1 MSEAKRAPLQTLEFP
16 EPLGHAT
23 KEKKGNMG
31 KQLAPSFRFAL
42 TLPESNEKTCPEF
55 NYAQLLKSA
64 EKKRTK
70 EQKGRD
76 ENATNGLDPFDDDD
90 EDKLRDMAKRFE
102 AKYGTSTMGKKR
114 HKYDGYVDLGAGY
127 DENDSFIDNTDAYD
141 EIVPEEMTTAHGGFY
156 INCGALE
163 FRAADRRSLVHN
175 NNNNTNNNNNNNNN
189 NSDDEESSESS
200 EEDTEDV
207 DSPKRID
214 KRIISSSD
222 DDETEDITGENPR
235 KRRKIEENNEKK
247 INHENSKKRKKPQNY
262 QAQDAQQQNS
272 QQDLDLLRRKEKNET
287 TDAEGA
293 SEDQEEK
300 KKSDKPEKNK
310 INEKKFD
317 IKKFEKKSANSN
329 GYDAKKID
337 LKRLDAKDSNI
348 DDAIESVVN
357 AARGIEDESSR
368 DTMDS
373 GKSRVLYV
381 ESDGEEMENKEASL
395 PENLPEDIKEIVNKL
410 KLQAENNKDGKSK
423 FFNSAINEVLF
434 TLEKKLRMLNSPS
447 IRLQTYGHLVRFLP
461 CSKITLL
468 SRAKKLYLKD
478 AEHRVNEP
486 MQKLKALIDN
496 VMPSVM
502 DKYMKECQKVAD
514 ENPQL
519 YWEIYRYCWGFEG
532 SPADAESSDE
542 EDGSSKNTEKP
553 KIPRKRF
560 PWTDEAKKF
569 VLEIANA
576 RRHYFKILRT
586 RKESMESFVATF
598 MDANVLPLWPPG
610 YVRLQTLLKYASPIE
625 PAIKKKLKKPK
636 EMVNANNVTTSANT
650 QVCNVV
656 AKNDATN
663 MNNHVPQENER
674 TNMNVSK
681 VQVIGENLT
690 NFASQTSA
698 KSSDVNTERKQH
710 SSKYKDK
717 HIENSAG
724 QEGVV
729 VPNNFTVGKISV
741 VPTAQLM
748 AQKPVKSHVEK
759 FNFMDL
765 TNSSLSITRVDYD
778 KVSTKLTETIK
789 DRVSITA
796 CPEPVSHSKTNETPQ
811 VGHHS
816 AYRQD
821 TSYSSA
827 QALKLRFLQENT
839 DVKCDKKLDDKDVD
853 AMVNKTDKKEKK
865 RERCVEVK
873 HKSSHDQK
881 KRKKDHKMIE
891 QQTGPINQD
900 VVPMPQQTTL
910 SKEEQEQRQ
919 NEETIAATNFL
930 SQIINDDS
938 SPRGVLTDKRKD
950 GFMTDDTLG
959 NAVQPTEQEKDVQMV
974 MRSLKELQ
982 ELQEMK
988 YSPNNSPVAGSMQK
1002 PGKSNAQYVAYQ
1014 EDYQR
1019 LYLKKDDKMR
1029 SKEEA
1034 QW

>member
-1 MSEAKRAPLQTLEFP
+1 MSEAKRVPLQTLEFP

-23 KEKKGNMG
+23 KKEKKGNMG

-42 TLPESNEKTCPEF
+42 TLPESNEKTCPEI

-64 EKKRTK
+64 EKKRRK
-70 EQKGRD
+70 EQKRGD

-90 EDKLRDMAKRFE
+90 DEDKLKDMARRFE

-114 HKYDGYVDLGAGY
+114 HKYDEYVDLGAGY

-175 NNNNTNNNNNNNNN
+175 NNNNNN

-207 DSPKRID
+207 DSPKRVD
-214 KRIISSSD
+214 KRTISSSD
-222 DDETEDITGENPR
+222 DDETEDITGDNPR
-235 KRRKIEENNEKK
+235 KRRKIEENTEKK
-247 INHENSKKRKKPQNY
+247 VNHENSKKRKKQQNH
-262 QAQDAQQQNS
+262 QTQDAQQQNS

-287 TDAEGA
+287 TDAEGGTA

-310 INEKKFD
+310 ISEKKFD
-317 IKKFEKKSANSN
+317 IKKFEKKSSNSN

-337 LKRLDAKDSNI
+337 LKRLGAKDNI
-348 DDAIESVVN
+348 ADAIESVVN

-368 DTMDS
+368 DTTDS
-373 GKSRVLYV
+373 GKSRACLYV

-410 KLQAENNKDGKSK
+410 KIQAENSKDGKSK
-423 FFNSAINEVLF
+423 FFNSAVNEVLF
-434 TLEKKLRMLNSPS
+434 TLEKKLRLLNSPS

-502 DKYMKECQKVAD
+502 DKYMKECQKVTD

-532 SPADAESSDE
+532 FPADEESSDE
-542 EDGSSKNTEKP
+542 ADGSSKNTEKP

-560 PWTDEAKKF
+560 PWTDEAKKL

-598 MDANVLPLWPPG
+598 MDTSVLPLWPPG
-610 YVRLQTLLKYASPIE
+610 CVRLQTLLKYASPVE
-625 PAIKKKLKKPK
+625 PVIKKKMKKPK
-636 EMVNANNVTTSANT
+636 EMVTANNVTTSANT
-650 QVCNVV
+650 QVSNIVV
-656 AKNDATN
+656 KNETTN
-663 MNNHVPQENER
+663 TNNLPSQENEK
-674 TNMNVSK
+674 TNTNVSK
-681 VQVIGENLT
+681 VQIGENSA
-690 NFASQTSA
+690 NFASQATA
-698 KSSDVNTERKQH
+698 KSNDVNTDKKQH
-710 SSKYKDK
+710 SNKYKDK
-717 HIENSAG
+717 HTENSAG
-724 QEGVV
+724 QQQECAAVSI
-729 VPNNFTVGKISV
+729 NNFTVGKISV
-741 VPTAQLM
+741 VPTSQLM

-778 KVSTKLTETIK
+778 KLTAKINEAIE

-796 CPEPVSHSKTNETPQ
+796 CPEPVSHSKTNEISQ
-811 VGHHS
+811 AGHHS
-816 AYRQD
+816 VYRQD
-821 TSYSSA
+821 TSYSA
-827 QALKLRFLQENT
+827 QALKHRYLQENT
-839 DVKCDKKLDDKDVD
+839 DVKCEKKLDDKDVD
-853 AMVNKTDKKEKK
+853 AMVNKADKKEKK

-873 HKSSHDQK
+873 LKSSHDQK

-891 QQTGPINQD
+891 QQIGPNQD

-938 SPRGVLTDKRKD
+938 SPRGLTDKRKD
-950 GFMTDDTLG
+950 GFITDDTLG
-959 NAVQPTEQEKDVQMV
+959 NTVQPTEQEKDVQMV

-988 YSPNNSPVAGSMQK
+988 FSPNNSPVGGTIQK
-1002 PGKSNAQYVAYQ
+1002 PGKSNAQYVTYQ

-1019 LYLKKDDKMR
+1019 LYLKKEDKMR

>member
-1 MSEAKRAPLQTLEFP
+1 MSEAKRVPLQTLEFP

-23 KEKKGNMG
+23 KKERKGNMG

-55 NYAQLLKSA
+55 NYAQLLKTA
-64 EKKRTK
+64 EKKRRK
-70 EQKGRD
+70 EQKRGD
-76 ENATNGLDPFDDDD
+76 ENATNGLNPFDDDDD

-102 AKYGTSTMGKKR
+102 AKYGTSTTGKKR
-114 HKYDGYVDLGAGY
+114 HKYDDYVDLGAGY

-175 NNNNTNNNNNNNNN
+175 NNNNNNNNN

-200 EEDTEDV
+200 EDDTEDA
-207 DSPKRID
+207 DSPKRVE

-222 DDETEDITGENPR
+222 DDETEDITGDNPR
-235 KRRKIEENNEKK
+235 KRRKVEENSEKK
-247 INHENSKKRKKPQNY
+247 VNHENSKKRKKQQNH
-262 QAQDAQQQNS
+262 QTQDAQPNS

-287 TDAEGA
+287 TDAEGGTA

-310 INEKKFD
+310 LSEKKFD
-317 IKKFEKKSANSN
+317 IKKFEKKSSNSN
-329 GYDAKKID
+329 GYDTKKID

-357 AARGIEDESSR
+357 AARGIEDDSSR
-368 DTMDS
+368 DTTDS
-373 GKSRVLYV
+373 GKSRVYLYV

-395 PENLPEDIKEIVNKL
+395 PENLPEDVKEIVNKL
-410 KLQAENNKDGKSK
+410 KIQAENSKDGKSK
-423 FFNSAINEVLF
+423 FFNSAVNEVLF
-434 TLEKKLRMLNSPS
+434 TLEKKLRILNSPS

-486 MQKLKALIDN
+486 MHKLKKLIDN

-514 ENPQL
+514 EKGL
-519 YWEIYRYCWGFEG
+519 EG

-542 EDGSSKNTEKP
+542 DDGSSKNTEKS

-560 PWTDEAKKF
+560 PWTDEAKKL

-598 MDANVLPLWPPG
+598 IDMNVLPLWPPG
-610 YVRLQTLLKYASPIE
+610 CVRLQTLLKYASPVE
-625 PAIKKKLKKPK
+625 PTIKKKLKKPK
-636 EMVNANNVTTSANT
+636 EMVTANNVTTSATT

-656 AKNDATN
+656 KNDTTN
-663 MNNHVPQENER
+663 ANNLSSQENEK
-674 TNMNVSK
+674 TNVNVSK
-681 VQVIGENLT
+681 VQIIGENST
-690 NFASQTSA
+690 NFSSQA
-698 KSSDVNTERKQH
+698 AVKSNDINIDKKQH
-710 SSKYKDK
+710 SNKYKDK
-717 HIENSAG
+717 HSTENSAVSH
-724 QEGVV
+724 QQASEGTAVSV
-729 VPNNFTVGKISV
+729 NNFTVGKISV

-748 AQKPVKSHVEK
+748 AQKPSKSHVEK

-778 KVSTKLTETIK
+778 KLTTKLNDTIIE

-796 CPEPVSHSKTNETPQ
+796 CPEPVSHPKTNEISQ
-811 VGHHS
+811 AGHHS
-816 AYRQD
+816 VYRQD
-821 TSYSSA
+821 TSYST
-827 QALKLRFLQENT
+827 QALKHRFLQENA
-839 DVKCDKKLDDKDVD
+839 DIKCDKRLDDKNVD
-853 AMVNKTDKKEKK
+853 AMINKTDKKEKK

-881 KRKKDHKMIE
+881 KRKKEHKMIE
-891 QQTGPINQD
+891 QQIGPNQD

-938 SPRGVLTDKRKD
+938 PPRGLTDKRKD
-950 GFMTDDTLG
+950 GFITDDALG

-988 YSPNNSPVAGSMQK
+988 FSPNNSPVGGTIQK
-1002 PGKSNAQYVAYQ
+1002 PGKSNAQYVTYQ

-1019 LYLKKDDKMR
+1019 LYLKKEDKMR

>member
-1 MSEAKRAPLQTLEFP
+1 MSEAKRVPLQTLEFP
-16 EPLGHAT
+16 ESLGHAT
-23 KEKKGNMG
+23 KKEKKGNMG
-31 KQLAPSFRFAL
+31 KQLAPSFRFTL

-55 NYAQLLKSA
+55 NYAQLLKAA
-64 EKKRTK
+64 EKKRRK
-70 EQKGRD
+70 DQKDGD

-102 AKYGTSTMGKKR
+102 AKYGTSTTGKKR
-114 HKYDGYVDLGAGY
+114 HKYDEYVDLGAGY

-163 FRAADRRSLVHN
+163 FRAADRLDTLVH
-175 NNNNTNNNNNNNNN
+175 NNNNNN
-189 NSDDEESSESS
+189 NSDDDESSESS

-214 KRIISSSD
+214 KRTISSSD
-222 DDETEDITGENPR
+222 DDETEDITSDNPR
-235 KRRKIEENNEKK
+235 KRRKIEESGEKK
-247 INHENSKKRKKPQNY
+247 SNHENNKKRKKPPNHQT
-262 QAQDAQQQNS
+262 QDAQNS

-287 TDAEGA
+287 TDAEGGTA

-300 KKSDKPEKNK
+300 KKPDKLEKSK
-310 INEKKFD
+310 TNEKKFD
-317 IKKFEKKSANSN
+317 LKKFEKKSSNSN

-337 LKRLDAKDSNI
+337 LKRLCGKDSNI

-357 AARGIEDESSR
+357 AARGVEDDSSR
-368 DTMDS
+368 DTTDS
-373 GKSRVLYV
+373 GKSRVCLYV

-410 KLQAENNKDGKSK
+410 KIQAENSKDSKSK

-434 TLEKKLRMLNSPS
+434 NLEKKLRMLNLPS

-478 AEHRVNEP
+478 AEYRVNEP

-514 ENPQL
+514 EK
-519 YWEIYRYCWGFEG
+519 GFEG

-560 PWTDEAKKF
+560 PWTDEAKKL

-576 RRHYFKILRT
+576 RRHYFKILRP
-586 RKESMESFVATF
+586 RKESMETFVATF
-598 MDANVLPLWPPG
+598 MDTNVLPLWPTG
-610 YVRLQTLLKYASPIE
+610 CVRLQTLLKYASPVE
-625 PAIKKKLKKPK
+625 PVIKKKLKKSK
-636 EMVNANNVTTSANT
+636 EMANANNVATSGNI
-650 QVCNVV
+650 QICNSV
-656 AKNDATN
+656 AKNDTAN
-663 MNNHVPQENER
+663 VNNVASQENEK
-674 TNMNVSK
+674 TNVSK
-681 VQVIGENLT
+681 IQISGETST
-690 NFASQTSA
+690 NFASQATT
-698 KSSDVNTERKQH
+698 KSNDINADRKQH
-710 SSKYKDK
+710 SKHKDK
-717 HIENSAG
+717 HVENNGQQQESAI
-724 QEGVV
+724 VTI
-729 VPNNFTVGKISV
+729 NNSTVGKISV

-748 AQKPVKSHVEK
+748 AQKPVKSHIEK
-759 FNFMDL
+759 FNLMDL
-765 TNSSLSITRVDYD
+765 TSSSLSITPVNDYH
-778 KVSTKLTETIK
+778 KSSAKTTETKK
-789 DRVSITA
+789 DVVSITA
-796 CPEPVSHSKTNETPQ
+796 CPDPVSLSKPNEISQT
-811 VGHHS
+811 GHHS
-816 AYRQD
+816 VYRQD
-821 TSYSSA
+821 SYSSA
-827 QALKLRFLQENT
+827 QVLKHRFLQENA
-839 DVKCDKKLDDKDVD
+839 DAKCDKRLDDKDVD
-853 AMVNKTDKKEKK
+853 IMINKTDKKDKK
-865 RERCVEVK
+865 RERCVEIK
-873 HKSSHDQK
+873 HKLSHDPK
-881 KRKKDHKMIE
+881 KRKKDQKVMEI
-891 QQTGPINQD
+891 GPITQD

-919 NEETIAATNFL
+919 NEETIAATNYL

-938 SPRGVLTDKRKD
+938 SPRGLTDKRKD
-950 GFMTDDTLG
+950 FITDDNLG
-959 NAVQPTEQEKDVQMV
+959 NMVQPTEQEKDVQMV

-982 ELQEMK
+982 ELQER
-988 YSPNNSPVAGSMQK
+988 NSPSNSPGSTTQK
-1002 PGKSNAQYVAYQ
+1002 PGKSNAYITYQ

-1019 LYLKKDDKMR
+1019 LYLKKEDKVR
-1029 SKEEA
+1029 SKEET

>member
-55 NYAQLLKSA
+55 NYAQLLKTA
-64 EKKRTK
+64 EKKRRK
-70 EQKGRD
+70 EQKRED
-76 ENATNGLDPFDDDD
+76 ENTTNGLDPFDEDD

-114 HKYDGYVDLGAGY
+114 HKYDDYVDLGAGY

-175 NNNNTNNNNNNNNN
+175 NNNNN

-200 EEDTEDV
+200 EDDTEDV
-207 DSPKRID
+207 DSPKRVD
-214 KRIISSSD
+214 KRIISSSE
-222 DDETEDITGENPR
+222 DDETEDITGDNPR
-235 KRRKIEENNEKK
+235 KRRKIDESSEKK
-247 INHENSKKRKKPQNY
+247 VNHENVKKRKKPQNH
-262 QAQDAQQQNS
+262 QTQDAQQQNS

-287 TDAEGA
+287 TDAEGGTA
-293 SEDQEEK
+293 SEDQEDK
-300 KKSDKPEKNK
+300 KKSDKPEKSK
-310 INEKKFD
+310 ISEKKFD
-317 IKKFEKKSANSN
+317 IKKFEKKSSNSN

-337 LKRLDAKDSNI
+337 IKRLDAKDSNI

-357 AARGIEDESSR
+357 AARGIEDDSSR
-368 DTMDS
+368 DTTDS
-373 GKSRVLYV
+373 GKSRVCLYV

-395 PENLPEDIKEIVNKL
+395 PENLPEDVRDIVNKL
-410 KLQAENNKDGKSK
+410 KIQAENSKDGKSK
-423 FFNSAINEVLF
+423 FFNSAVNEVLF

-486 MQKLKALIDN
+486 MQKLKTLIDN
-496 VMPSVM
+496 VMPSVT
-502 DKYMKECQKVAD
+502 DKYLKECQKVAD
-514 ENPQL
+514 EK
-519 YWEIYRYCWGFEG
+519 GFEG

-542 EDGSSKNTEKP
+542 DDGSSKNAEKP

-560 PWTDEAKKF
+560 PWTDEAKKL

-598 MDANVLPLWPPG
+598 MDTNVLPLWPPG
-610 YVRLQTLLKYASPIE
+610 CVRLQTLLKYASPIE

-650 QVCNVV
+650 QACNIV
-656 AKNDATN
+656 AKNDATSATN
-663 MNNHVPQENER
+663 LSSQESEK
-674 TNMNVSK
+674 TNTNVSK
-681 VQVIGENLT
+681 IQIVGENST
-690 NFASQTSA
+690 NFASQATA
-698 KSSDVNTERKQH
+698 KSNDVNTDKKQPGN
-710 SSKYKDK
+710 KYKDK
-717 HIENSAG
+717 HTENNAG
-724 QEGVV
+724 QQQQECPGISI
-729 VPNNFTVGKISV
+729 NSYTVGKISV

-748 AQKPVKSHVEK
+748 AQKPTKSHVEK

-778 KVSTKLTETIK
+778 KGTGKLNEAVIE

-796 CPEPVSHSKTNETPQ
+796 CPEPVSHSKTNEISQ
-811 VGHHS
+811 AGHHS
-816 AYRQD
+816 VYRQD
-821 TSYSSA
+821 TPYSSA
-827 QALKLRFLQENT
+827 QALKHRFLQENA
-839 DVKCDKKLDDKDVD
+839 DAKCDKRLDDKDVD
-853 AMVNKTDKKEKK
+853 SMISKTDKKEKK
-865 RERCVEVK
+865 RERCVDVK
-873 HKSSHDQK
+873 LKSSHDQK
-881 KRKKDHKMIE
+881 KRKKNHKMIE
-891 QQTGPINQD
+891 QQIGPNQD

-938 SPRGVLTDKRKD
+938 SPRGLTDKRKD
-950 GFMTDDTLG
+950 GFITDDTLG

-988 YSPNNSPVAGSMQK
+988 FSPNNSPVGGTIQK
-1002 PGKSNAQYVAYQ
+1002 PGKSNPQYVTYQ

-1019 LYLKKDDKMR
+1019 LYLKKEDKMR

>member
-1 MSEAKRAPLQTLEFP
+1 MSEAKRVPLQTLEFP

-23 KEKKGNMG
+23 KKEKKGNMG

-64 EKKRTK
+64 EKKQRK
-70 EQKGRD
+70 EQKRGD
-76 ENATNGLDPFDDDD
+76 ENTTNGLDPFDDDDD
-90 EDKLRDMAKRFE
+90 EDKLRDMARRFE

-114 HKYDGYVDLGAGY
+114 HKYDDYVDLGAGY

-175 NNNNTNNNNNNNNN
+175 NNNNN

-207 DSPKRID
+207 DSPKRVD

-222 DDETEDITGENPR
+222 DDETEDITGDNPR
-235 KRRKIEENNEKK
+235 KRRKIEENSEKK
-247 INHENSKKRKKPQNY
+247 VNHENGKKRKKPQNH

-287 TDAEGA
+287 TDAEGGTA

-300 KKSDKPEKNK
+300 KKSEKPEKNK
-310 INEKKFD
+310 ISEKKFD
-317 IKKFEKKSANSN
+317 IKKFEKKSSNSN
-329 GYDAKKID
+329 GYDAKKVD
-337 LKRLDAKDSNI
+337 PKRLEAKDSNI

-357 AARGIEDESSR
+357 AAARAIDDDSSR
-368 DTMDS
+368 DTTDS
-373 GKSRVLYV
+373 GKSRVCLYV

-395 PENLPEDIKEIVNKL
+395 PENLPDDIREIVNKL
-410 KLQAENNKDGKSK
+410 KAQAETSKDGKSK
-423 FFNSAINEVLF
+423 FFNSAVNEVLF
-434 TLEKKLRMLNSPS
+434 NLEKKLRMLNSPS

-514 ENPQL
+514 EKGL
-519 YWEIYRYCWGFEG
+519 EG

-542 EDGSSKNTEKP
+542 EDGSSKNAEKP

-560 PWTDEAKKF
+560 PWTDEAKKL

-576 RRHYFKILRT
+576 RRHYFKILRS

-610 YVRLQTLLKYASPIE
+610 YVRLQTLLKYASPVE

-636 EMVNANNVTTSANT
+636 EMASANNVTASANT
-650 QVCNVV
+650 QVCNTV

-663 MNNHVPQENER
+663 ANNLLPQENER
-674 TNMNVSK
+674 TNTTVSK
-681 VQVIGENLT
+681 VPIIGENST
-690 NFASQTSA
+690 NFASQATA
-698 KSSDVNTERKQH
+698 KSNDVNIDRKQQH
-710 SSKYKDK
+710 SNKYKDK
-717 HIENSAG
+717 HTENSAG
-724 QEGVV
+724 SQQQECVAV
-729 VPNNFTVGKISV
+729 NNFTVGKISV

-748 AQKPVKSHVEK
+748 AQKPAKSHVEK

-778 KVSTKLTETIK
+778 KLSTKLTEAIK
-789 DRVSITA
+789 DRVSITP
-796 CPEPVSHSKTNETPQ
+796 CPEPVSHPKMNEITQ
-811 VGHHS
+811 AGHHS
-816 AYRQD
+816 VYRQD
-821 TSYSSA
+821 ASHSSA
-827 QALKLRFLQENT
+827 QALKHRFLQENA
-839 DVKCDKKLDDKDVD
+839 DAKSDKRLDDKDVD
-853 AMVNKTDKKEKK
+853 ATAAVVKAAVAEKKEKK
-865 RERCVEVK
+865 RERGVEVK

-881 KRKKDHKMIE
+881 KRKKEHKMIE
-891 QQTGPINQD
+891 QQIGPINQD

-938 SPRGVLTDKRKD
+938 SPRGLADKRKD
-950 GFMTDDTLG
+950 GFITLDDSLA

-988 YSPNNSPVAGSMQK
+988 YSPNNSPVGGTIQK
-1002 PGKSNAQYVAYQ
+1002 PGKSNTQYVTYQ

-1019 LYLKKDDKMR
+1019 LYLKKEDKIR

>member
-1 MSEAKRAPLQTLEFP
+1 MSEAKRVPLQTLEFP

-31 KQLAPSFRFAL
+31 KQLAPSFRFTL

-64 EKKRTK
+64 EKKRRK
-70 EQKGRD
+70 EQKRGD

-90 EDKLRDMAKRFE
+90 DEDKLKDMARRFE

-114 HKYDGYVDLGAGY
+114 HKYDDYVDLGAGY

-175 NNNNTNNNNNNNNN
+175 NNNNNTNNNNNNN

-207 DSPKRID
+207 DSPNPKRVD

-222 DDETEDITGENPR
+222 DDETEDITGDNPR
-235 KRRKIEENNEKK
+235 KRRKIEENSEKK
-247 INHENSKKRKKPQNY
+247 GNHENSKKRKKPQNH

-272 QQDLDLLRRKEKNET
+272 QPDLDLLRRKEKNET
-287 TDAEGA
+287 TDAEGGTA

-300 KKSDKPEKNK
+300 KKFDKSEKNK

-317 IKKFEKKSANSN
+317 IKKFEKKSSNSN

-357 AARGIEDESSR
+357 AAARGIEDDSSR
-368 DTMDS
+368 DTTDS
-373 GKSRVLYV
+373 GKSRVCLYV

-395 PENLPEDIKEIVNKL
+395 PENLPEDIREIVNKL
-410 KLQAENNKDGKSK
+410 KVQAENSKDGGKSK
-423 FFNSAINEVLF
+423 FFNSAVNEVLF
-434 TLEKKLRMLNSPS
+434 NLEKKLRMMNSPS
-447 IRLQTYGHLVRFLP
+447 IRLQTYVHLVRFLP

-486 MQKLKALIDN
+486 MQKLKTLIDN
-496 VMPSVM
+496 IMPSVM

-514 ENPQL
+514 EK
-519 YWEIYRYCWGFEG
+519 GFEG

-560 PWTDEAKKF
+560 PWTDEAKKL

-576 RRHYFKILRT
+576 RRHYFKILRS
-586 RKESMESFVATF
+586 RKESMESFVASF
-598 MDANVLPLWPPG
+598 MDSNVLPLWPPG
-610 YVRLQTLLKYASPIE
+610 YVRLQTLLKYASPVE
-625 PAIKKKLKKPK
+625 PAIKKKLKKSK
-636 EMVNANNVTTSANT
+636 EMVNANNVTTSTNT
-650 QVCNVV
+650 QVCNV

-663 MNNHVPQENER
+663 VNNLLSQENER

-681 VQVIGENLT
+681 VQIIGENST
-690 NFASQTSA
+690 NFASQATA
-698 KSSDVNTERKQH
+698 KSNDVNTDRKQH
-710 SSKYKDK
+710 SNKYKDM
-717 HIENSAG
+717 HTENNAG
-724 QEGVV
+724 QQQESATV
-729 VPNNFTVGKISV
+729 NNFTVGKISV

-748 AQKPVKSHVEK
+748 AQKPTKSHVEK

-778 KVSTKLTETIK
+778 KLSTKITEAIK
-789 DRVSITA
+789 DRVSITP
-796 CPEPVSHSKTNETPQ
+796 CPEPVSHSKTNEISQT
-811 VGHHS
+811 GHHS
-816 AYRQD
+816 VYRQD

-827 QALKLRFLQENT
+827 QALKHRFLQENA
-839 DVKCDKKLDDKDVD
+839 DVKCEKRLDDKDVD
-853 AMVNKTDKKEKK
+853 ATVMKTEKKEKK

-891 QQTGPINQD
+891 QQIGPINQD

-938 SPRGVLTDKRKD
+938 SPRGLTDKRKD
-950 GFMTDDTLG
+950 GFITDDTLA
-959 NAVQPTEQEKDVQMV
+959 NAVQPTDQEKDVQMV

-988 YSPNNSPVAGSMQK
+988 YSPNNSPVGGTIQK
-1002 PGKSNAQYVAYQ
+1002 PGKSNAQYVTYQ

-1019 LYLKKDDKMR
+1019 LYLKKEDKIR

>member
-1 MSEAKRAPLQTLEFP
+1 
-16 EPLGHAT
+16 
-23 KEKKGNMG
+23 
-31 KQLAPSFRFAL
+31 
-42 TLPESNEKTCPEF
+42 
-55 NYAQLLKSA
+55 
-64 EKKRTK
+64 
-70 EQKGRD
+70 
-76 ENATNGLDPFDDDD
+76 
-90 EDKLRDMAKRFE
+90 MARRFE
-102 AKYGTSTMGKKR
+102 AKYGTSTTGKKR
-114 HKYDGYVDLGAGY
+114 HKYDDYVDLGAGY

-175 NNNNTNNNNNNNNN
+175 NNNNNN
-189 NSDDEESSESS
+189 NSDDDESSESS

-222 DDETEDITGENPR
+222 DDETEDITGDNPR
-235 KRRKIEENNEKK
+235 KRRKIEENGEKK
-247 INHENSKKRKKPQNY
+247 INHENGKKRKKQNH
-262 QAQDAQQQNS
+262 QAQEAQQNS

-287 TDAEGA
+287 TDAEGGTA

-310 INEKKFD
+310 ISDKKFD
-317 IKKFEKKSANSN
+317 IKKFEKKSSNSN

-357 AARGIEDESSR
+357 AARGIEDDSSR
-368 DTMDS
+368 DTTDS
-373 GKSRVLYV
+373 GKSRVCLYV

-395 PENLPEDIKEIVNKL
+395 PENLPEDIREIVNKL

-447 IRLQTYGHLVRFLP
+447 VRLQTYGHLVRFLP

-486 MQKLKALIDN
+486 MQKLKTLIDN

-514 ENPQL
+514 EK
-519 YWEIYRYCWGFEG
+519 GFEG

-542 EDGSSKNTEKP
+542 DDGSSKNTEKS

-560 PWTDEAKKF
+560 PWTDEAKKL

-598 MDANVLPLWPPG
+598 MDTNVLPLWPPG
-610 YVRLQTLLKYASPIE
+610 CVRLQTLLKYASPIE
-625 PAIKKKLKKPK
+625 PVIKKKLKKPK
-636 EMVNANNVTTSANT
+636 EMVSANNVTTSANT
-650 QVCNVV
+650 QVCNTI
-656 AKNDATN
+656 AKNDMTN
-663 MNNHVPQENER
+663 TNNLLSQENER
-674 TNMNVSK
+674 TNTIISK
-681 VQVIGENLT
+681 VQIISENST
-690 NFASQTSA
+690 NIAGQVTA
-698 KSSDVNTERKQH
+698 KSNDINIDRKQH
-710 SSKYKDK
+710 SNKYKDK
-717 HIENSAG
+717 HAENSVG
-724 QEGVV
+724 QQQECAAVSV
-729 VPNNFTVGKISV
+729 NNFSIGKISV

-748 AQKPVKSHVEK
+748 AQKPNKSHVEK
-759 FNFMDL
+759 FNLMDL
-765 TNSSLSITRVDYD
+765 TNSSLSITPVNDYN
-778 KVSTKLTETIK
+778 KSSAKLTEVKK
-789 DRVSITA
+789 DIVSITA
-796 CPEPVSHSKTNETPQ
+796 CPEPVSHSKTNEAQ
-811 VGHHS
+811 AGHHS
-816 AYRQD
+816 VYRQD

-827 QALKLRFLQENT
+827 QVLKHRFLQENADT
-839 DVKCDKKLDDKDVD
+839 KCDKRLDDKDID
-853 AMVNKTDKKEKK
+853 SMVNKTDKKEKK
-865 RERCVEVK
+865 RERIEIK

-881 KRKKDHKMIE
+881 KRKKDQKIID
-891 QQTGPINQD
+891 QQIGPINQD
-900 VVPMPQQTTL
+900 IVPMPQQTTL

-938 SPRGVLTDKRKD
+938 SPRGLTDKRKD
-950 GFMTDDTLG
+950 GFITDETLG
-959 NAVQPTEQEKDVQMV
+959 NIVQPTEQEKDVQMV

-988 YSPNNSPVAGSMQK
+988 YSPNNSPVGGSIQK
-1002 PGKSNAQYVAYQ
+1002 PGKSNAQYVTYQ
-1014 EDYQR
+1014 EEYQR
-1019 LYLKKDDKMR
+1019 LYLKKEDKMR

>member
-1 MSEAKRAPLQTLEFP
+1 MSEAKRVPLQTLEFP

-64 EKKRTK
+64 EKKRRK
-70 EQKGRD
+70 EQKSGD
-76 ENATNGLDPFDDDD
+76 ENATNGLDPFDDDDD

-114 HKYDGYVDLGAGY
+114 HKYDEYVDLGAGY

-175 NNNNTNNNNNNNNN
+175 NNNNN

-207 DSPKRID
+207 DSPKRVD

-222 DDETEDITGENPR
+222 DDETEDITGDNPR
-235 KRRKIEENNEKK
+235 KRRKIEENSEKK
-247 INHENSKKRKKPQNY
+247 VNHENGKKRKKPQNH
-262 QAQDAQQQNS
+262 QTQDAQQQNS
-272 QQDLDLLRRKEKNET
+272 QQDLDLLRPKEKNET
-287 TDAEGA
+287 TDAEGGTA

-310 INEKKFD
+310 ISEKKFD
-317 IKKFEKKSANSN
+317 IKKFEKKSSNSN
-329 GYDAKKID
+329 GYDAKKMD

-357 AARGIEDESSR
+357 AARGIEDDSSR
-368 DTMDS
+368 DTTDS
-373 GKSRVLYV
+373 GKSRVCLYV

-410 KLQAENNKDGKSK
+410 KIQAENSKDGKSK
-423 FFNSAINEVLF
+423 FFNSAVNEVLF

-486 MQKLKALIDN
+486 MQKLKTLIDN

-532 SPADAESSDE
+532 SPADADSSDE
-542 EDGSSKNTEKP
+542 DDGSSKNTEKS

-560 PWTDEAKKF
+560 PWTDEAKKL

-598 MDANVLPLWPPG
+598 MDTNVLPLWPPG
-610 YVRLQTLLKYASPIE
+610 CVRLHTLLKYASPVE
-625 PAIKKKLKKPK
+625 PTIKKKLKKPK
-636 EMVNANNVTTSANT
+636 EMVTANNVITSTNTQICNIVAKNEATNANNISS
-650 QVCNVV
+650 
-656 AKNDATN
+656 
-663 MNNHVPQENER
+663 QENEK
-674 TNMNVSK
+674 TNTNISK
-681 VQVIGENLT
+681 VQIIGENST
-690 NFASQTSA
+690 NFASQTA
-698 KSSDVNTERKQH
+698 TKSNDINIDKKQH
-710 SSKYKDK
+710 INKYKDK
-717 HIENSAG
+717 HTENNVGQQQESAA
-724 QEGVV
+724 VSI
-729 VPNNFTVGKISV
+729 NNFTVGKISV

-748 AQKPVKSHVEK
+748 AQKPTKSHAEK

-778 KVSTKLTETIK
+778 KLTAKLNEAIIE

-796 CPEPVSHSKTNETPQ
+796 CPEPVSHSKTNEISQ
-811 VGHHS
+811 AGHHS

-827 QALKLRFLQENT
+827 QALKHRFLQENA
-839 DVKCDKKLDDKDVD
+839 DAKCDKRLDDKDVD
-853 AMVNKTDKKEKK
+853 AMANKTDKREKK
-865 RERCVEVK
+865 RERCVEIK

-891 QQTGPINQD
+891 QQIGPNQD

-938 SPRGVLTDKRKD
+938 SPRGLTDKRKD
-950 GFMTDDTLG
+950 SFITDDTLG
-959 NAVQPTEQEKDVQMV
+959 NTVQPTEQEKDVQMV

-988 YSPNNSPVAGSMQK
+988 FSPNNSPVGGTIQK
-1002 PGKSNAQYVAYQ
+1002 PGKSNAQYVTYQ

-1019 LYLKKDDKMR
+1019 LYLKKEDKIR

>member
-1 MSEAKRAPLQTLEFP
+1 MSEAKRVPLQTLEFP
-16 EPLGHAT
+16 ESLGHAT
-23 KEKKGNMG
+23 KKEKKGNMG
-31 KQLAPSFRFAL
+31 KQLAPSFRFTL

-55 NYAQLLKSA
+55 NYSQLLKTA
-64 EKKRTK
+64 EKKRRK
-70 EQKGRD
+70 EQKDGE

-114 HKYDGYVDLGAGY
+114 HKYDDYVDLGAGY

-163 FRAADRRSLVHN
+163 FRAADRHSLVH
-175 NNNNTNNNNNNNNN
+175 NNNNNN
-189 NSDDEESSESS
+189 NSDDDESSESS

-214 KRIISSSD
+214 KRTISSSD
-222 DDETEDITGENPR
+222 DDETEDITSDNPR
-235 KRRKIEENNEKK
+235 KRRKIEESGEKK
-247 INHENSKKRKKPQNY
+247 SNHENNKKRKKPPNHQT
-262 QAQDAQQQNS
+262 QDAQQNS
-272 QQDLDLLRRKEKNET
+272 QQDLDILRRKEKNET
-287 TDAEGA
+287 TDAEGGTA

-300 KKSDKPEKNK
+300 KKPDKIEKSK
-310 INEKKFD
+310 ISEKKFD
-317 IKKFEKKSANSN
+317 IKKFEKKSSNSN

-337 LKRLDAKDSNI
+337 LKRLCGKDSNI

-357 AARGIEDESSR
+357 AARGVEDDSSR
-368 DTMDS
+368 DTTDS
-373 GKSRVLYV
+373 GKSRVCLYV

-410 KLQAENNKDGKSK
+410 KIQAENSKDSKSK

-434 TLEKKLRMLNSPS
+434 NLEKKLRMLNLPS

-478 AEHRVNEP
+478 AEYRVNEP
-486 MQKLKALIDN
+486 MQKLKTLIDN

-560 PWTDEAKKF
+560 PWTDEAKKL

-576 RRHYFKILRT
+576 RRHYFKILRP

-598 MDANVLPLWPPG
+598 MDTNVLPLWPTG
-610 YVRLQTLLKYASPIE
+610 CVRLQTLLKYASPVE
-625 PAIKKKLKKPK
+625 PVIKKKLKKSK
-636 EMVNANNVTTSANT
+636 EMANANNIATSGNI
-650 QVCNVV
+650 QICNSV
-656 AKNDATN
+656 AKNDAASTN
-663 MNNHVPQENER
+663 NVSSQETEK
-674 TNMNVSK
+674 TNVSK
-681 VQVIGENLT
+681 IQISGENST
-690 NFASQTSA
+690 NLSSQATVKPNDINA
-698 KSSDVNTERKQH
+698 DRKQH
-710 SSKYKDK
+710 SSKHKDK
-717 HIENSAG
+717 HVENNAG
-724 QEGVV
+724 QQQESTIVTI
-729 VPNNFTVGKISV
+729 NNSTVGKISV

-748 AQKPVKSHVEK
+748 AHKPAKSHVEK
-759 FNFMDL
+759 FNLMDL
-765 TNSSLSITRVDYD
+765 TSSSLSITPVNDYH
-778 KVSTKLTETIK
+778 KSSAKTTETKK
-789 DRVSITA
+789 DVVSITA
-796 CPEPVSHSKTNETPQ
+796 CPEPVSHSKPNEISQT
-811 VGHHS
+811 GHHS
-816 AYRQD
+816 VYRQD
-821 TSYSSA
+821 SYSSA
-827 QALKLRFLQENT
+827 QVLKHRFLQENA
-839 DVKCDKKLDDKDVD
+839 DAKCDKKLDDKDVD
-853 AMVNKTDKKEKK
+853 TMVNKTDKKDKR

-873 HKSSHDQK
+873 HKSSHDPK
-881 KRKKDHKMIE
+881 KRKKDQKVIE
-891 QQTGPINQD
+891 IGPITQD

-919 NEETIAATNFL
+919 NEETIAATNYL

-938 SPRGVLTDKRKD
+938 PPRGLTDKRKD
-950 GFMTDDTLG
+950 GFITDDTLG
-959 NAVQPTEQEKDVQMV
+959 NMVQPTEQEKDVQMV

-988 YSPNNSPVAGSMQK
+988 YSPSNSPVGGTTQK
-1002 PGKSNAQYVAYQ
+1002 PGKSNTSYITYQ
-1014 EDYQR
+1014 EEYQR
-1019 LYLKKDDKMR
+1019 LYLKKEDKVR